1 MTLSAVA
8 PSLALYALVFQ
19 AAVYF
24 SLPRH
29 LRTRIGPFVTGVI
42 GAVLSVGA
50 GFLFGFDRVGLAV
63 TQPVVALLWG
73 LATTVVVSAGAVL
86 VSSRPG
92 GNDLLADPRMARLSR
107 RESVFQI
114 FVRIPVF
121 TALVEEMFFRGL
133 LHAALV
139 ALYPIEV
146 AAVVGAGLF
155 GMWHIAPGID
165 QARSGEASVKATS
178 IHTAVTVAATTI
190 AGAFFVW
197 LRIETGSIW
206 APAAVHAALNMTMA
220 LFARRAAM
228 GSASSERGVVR
239 TG

>member
-8 PSLALYALVFQ
+8 PPLALYALLFQ

-24 SLPRH
+24 TLPQH
-29 LRTRIGPFVTGVI
+29 LRTRLGPVVTGVI

-50 GFLFGFDRVGLAV
+50 GWVFGFERVGLV
-63 TQPVVALLWG
+63 TNQPFEAIAWG
-73 LATTVVVSAGAVL
+73 LGTALVISFGAAIVMNR
-86 VSSRPG
+86 SG
-92 GNDLLADPRMARLSR
+92 GRELIADPRMATLSK
-107 RESVFQI
+107 RESRFQI

-139 ALYPIEV
+139 ALYPIET
-146 AAVVGAGLF
+146 AAVIGAGLF

-165 QARSGEASVKATS
+165 QAQAGESSIRGASV
-178 IHTAVTVAATTI
+178 HTIVTVVATTI

-220 LFARRAAM
+220 IFARHAGQPAM
-228 GSASSERGVVR
+228 AR
-239 TG
+239 